1 MYKPDTAA
9 IARELT
15 ETRRIRSR
23 HEAAAQAMPE
33 GDPRRRAELKFIE
46 ILKQREG
53 VMEWMLAEHGS
64 RSFEKRTD

>member
-9 IARELT
+9 IAREL
-15 ETRRIRSR
+15 EATRRIRTR

-46 ILKQREG
+46 ILEQRAG
-53 VMEWMLAEHGS
+53 VMAWMLAEHGS
-64 RSFEKRTD
+64 RSFEKSTD

>member
-9 IARELT
+9 IAREL
-15 ETRRIRSR
+15 EATRRIRSR
-23 HEAAAQAMPE
+23 HEAAAQTMSE

-53 VMEWMLAEHGS
+53 VMAWVLAEHGS
-64 RSFEKRTD
+64 RSSGTNTD

>member
-9 IARELT
+9 IARELDA
-15 ETRRIRSR
+15 TRRIRSR

-46 ILKQREG
+46 VLKQREG
-53 VMEWMLAEHGS
+53 VMEWMLAAHGS
-64 RSFEKRTD
+64 RSSGTNTD

>member
-9 IARELT
+9 IARELN

-23 HEAAAQAMPE
+23 HETAAKAMPE

-53 VMEWMLAEHGS
+53 VMAWVLAEHGS
-64 RSFEKRTD
+64 RNFEKSTD

>member
-9 IARELT
+9 IARELDA
-15 ETRRIRSR
+15 TRRIRSR
-23 HEAAAQAMPE
+23 HEAAAQTMPE

-53 VMEWMLAEHGS
+53 VMAWMLAAHGS
-64 RSFEKRTD
+64 RSFEKSTD

>member
-23 HEAAAQAMPE
+23 HEAAAQTMAE

-53 VMEWMLAEHGS
+53 VMAWMLAAHGS
-64 RSFEKRTD
+64 RSSEKRTG

>member
-9 IARELT
+9 IAREL
-15 ETRRIRSR
+15 EATRQIRSR

-46 ILKQREG
+46 MLKQREG
-53 VMEWMLAEHGS
+53 VMGWMLAEHGS
-64 RSFEKRTD
+64 RNSGTSTD

>member
-9 IARELT
+9 IAREM
-15 ETRRIRSR
+15 EATRRIRSR
-23 HEAAAQAMPE
+23 HEAAAQTMPE

-53 VMEWMLAEHGS
+53 VMEWMLAAHGS
-64 RSFEKRTD
+64 RSSEKRTD

>member
-23 HEAAAQAMPE
+23 HEAAAQTMPE

-53 VMEWMLAEHGS
+53 VMTWVLAAHGS
-64 RSFEKRTD
+64 RSSGTSTD

>member
-9 IARELT
+9 IAREL
-15 ETRRIRSR
+15 EATRRIRSR
-23 HEAAAQAMPE
+23 HEAAAQTMPE

-53 VMEWMLAEHGS
+53 VMEWMLAAHGS
-64 RSFEKRTD
+64 RSSGTNTD

>member
-1 MYKPDTAA
+1 MCKIDTAA

-15 ETRRIRSR
+15 ATRRIRSR
-23 HEAAAQAMPE
+23 HEAAARDMSE

-46 ILKQREG
+46 TLKQREG

-64 RSFEKRTD
+64 RNSGTNTD